1 VRGGCG
7 DPPRKALGPAVEQM
21 LKPGDGV
28 VFDEGRPAE
37 DEQGG
42 RVFSVQQR
50 GGGKLF
56 LTFGEGDVNLA
67 AVSAG
72 STVWKTDDPRL
83 RRELEKSYAREM
95 VVRRV
100 PLSVSITAQAGEPL
114 RVTLSDGAGNRCE
127 VASEQPVEAARN
139 RPLTAELVREQF
151 GRLGDTPFELAEVEI
166 LGDDGSPA
174 ASVPVM
180 VPKSILNDLR
190 RQAVERLL
198 ELRRAK
204 ARHAIAEPDAL
215 AAIRR
220 EISALRP
227 PDTRAEAKPLL
238 YVLVRNL
245 DQLGA
250 AIDCL
255 PAAVHCDLPDISQCA
270 EAVARSR
277 AAGVPVG
284 LATVRITKP
293 GEENLYQGLLDAGPD
308 MVLVRSL
315 GALAFFR
322 QSAPALPLVGDFSLN
337 AANEITAAVLAETG
351 LARITPAYDC
361 NWTQLAAMLGRFPP
375 ARLEPVIHQHLPLMY
390 MEHCVPAAYL
400 SRGRDSASCGSVCER
415 GRIELRDRVG
425 ADHPL
430 VSDARCGSTL
440 FSAHVQSAIDLVPE
454 MLRAGVRHFRIEL
467 LRETADETRAI
478 IDLYGRALT
487 GCVDPE
493 SALAELRT
501 REHAGVKRGT
511 WDFE

>member
-1 VRGGCG
+1 V
-7 DPPRKALGPAVEQM
+7 
-21 LKPGDGV
+21 
-28 VFDEGRPAE
+28 
-37 DEQGG
+37 
-42 RVFSVQQR
+42 SV
-50 GGGKLF
+50 
-56 LTFGEGDVNLA
+56 
-67 AVSAG
+67 G

-83 RRELEKSYAREM
+83 RRELEKSYARET

-100 PLSVSITAQAGEPL
+100 PLFVSITARAGEPA
-114 RVTLSDGAGNRCE
+114 RVRVADGDGNAAE
-127 VASEQPVEAARN
+127 VAGGQPLEEARN
-139 RPLTAELVREQF
+139 RPLTRELVREQI

-166 LGDDGSPA
+166 LGEDATPA
-174 ASVPVM
+174 ASAPVM
-180 VPKSILNDLR
+180 VPKSVLNDLR
-190 RQAVERLL
+190 RQAVNRLL
-198 ELRRAK
+198 QLRRAR

-227 PDTRAEAKPLL
+227 PGAEGEVKPRL
-238 YVLVRNL
+238 YVLVRSL

-250 AIDCL
+250 VLDCL
-255 PAAVHCDLPDISQCA
+255 PAAVYCDLPDVSQYA

-293 GEENLYQGLLDAGPD
+293 GEESLLQGLLDAGPD

-322 QSAPALPLVGDFSLN
+322 TRAPALPPAGDFSLN
-337 AANEITAAVLAETG
+337 AANEISASVIAETG

-375 ARLEPVIHQHLPLMY
+375 AWFELVIHLHVPLMY
-390 MEHCVPAAYL
+390 MEHCVPAAHL

-415 GRIELRDRVG
+415 GNLELRDRVG
-425 ADHPL
+425 AEHPL

-478 IDLYGRALT
+478 LDIYSRALA
-487 GCVDPE
+487 GRVGPE
-493 SALAELRT
+493 AALMELQA
-501 REHAGVKRGT
+501 HVPAGVRRGT